1 MSAVNNSMKY
11 PPRRVHLSHTLAA
24 FARYQGKWLQPQG
37 CCGGHDFQMAD
48 QSATS
53 KFMKSSLEQ
62 FIKAARFTG
71 CLVLQRIGST
81 GQFSHAHS
89 LCLWRIYDSNQRSAR
104 TMLKVGMG
112 TC

>member
-71 CLVLQRIGST
+71 MFGSTQNWICLVLHRIGST

-89 LCLWRIYDSNQRSAR
+89 LCL
-104 TMLKVGMG
+104 
-112 TC
+112 